1 MSTTTSA
8 PSWSTPLDWASSGSA
23 GKGKQDSTRIHEAAE
38 QFESLLIGQMLTSMR
53 QSDGGGWL
61 GGGDDQAGQTLT
73 EMAEQCVAQALA
85 TRGGFGLAALVEQ
98 GLRTAKPAGSA
109 PDPAAS

>member
-1 MSTTTSA
+1 MSSSIESQA
-8 PSWSTPLDWASSGSA
+8 WSSPLDWASTGAAVKS
-23 GKGKQDSTRIHEAAE
+23 KQDPGKIHETAQ

-53 QSDGGGWL
+53 QSDGAGWL

-85 TRGGFGLAALVEQ
+85 SRGGFGLAALVEQ
-98 GLRTAKPAGSA
+98 GLSA
-109 PDPAAS
+109 PQSGTNPPLPRP